1 MDEFIYKEEGYR
13 IIGCFYAVYNTL
25 GPGFLE
31 AVYQEALEKEFI
43 NNNIPYIRE
52 KKVDVF
58 YNDEKL
64 KKYYKADF
72 ICYDKII
79 IETKAQKVVTAADFN
94 QTKNLLTSTK
104 KELAYLVNFGGTK
117 IYYKRIIN
125 TDNNITDYTYK
136 EHR

>member
-125 TDNNITDYTYK
+125 TDNNITDYTDK
-136 EHR
+136 EQR

>member
-58 YNDEKL
+58 YNDKKK

-125 TDNNITDYTYK
+125 TDNNITDYTDK

>member
-125 TDNNITDYTYK
+125 TDNNITDYTDK